1 MKLFGVWRG
10 RVSDRLLQ
18 QMQQGYTDYLWVALF
33 MRNINSQQGRI
44 IGNVFLKMRGG
55 SSSVWLEESDEADK
69 EQPHLYSPLSWG

>member
-33 MRNINSQQGRI
+33 MRNVNSQRGRI

-55 SSSVWLEESDEADK
+55 SSSVCLEESDEADK
-69 EQPHLYSPLSWG
+69 EQPHLYGPLSWG

>member
-33 MRNINSQQGRI
+33 MRNVNSQ
-44 IGNVFLKMRGG
+44 
-55 SSSVWLEESDEADK
+55 
-69 EQPHLYSPLSWG
+69 